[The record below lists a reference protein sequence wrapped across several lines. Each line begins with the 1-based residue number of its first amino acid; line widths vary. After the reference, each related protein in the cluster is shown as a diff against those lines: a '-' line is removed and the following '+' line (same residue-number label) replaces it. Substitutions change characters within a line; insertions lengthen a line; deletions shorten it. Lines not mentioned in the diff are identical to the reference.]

1 MKENLNKII
10 IPILVIEIITLLFSI
25 KVLLLGNGRFI
36 TFWGIA
42 TLLINIS
49 AIYLLLK
56 YKPKLYQL
64 TSVICL
70 LVFMLLVTF
79 LFVISGMGC

>member
-10 IPILVIEIITLLFSI
+10 ITILVIEIITLLFLDKI
-25 KVLLLGNGRFI
+25 LLLGGSFI

-42 TLLINIS
+42 IILINIS
-49 AIYLLLK
+49 AVVLLLK

-70 LVFMLLVTF
+70 LVFMLPIAAF
-79 LFVISGMGC
+79 LILASGMGC